1 MNPRFFNAHNATCD
15 RKQMTQEEEEDDD
28 GDESF
33 WQCSGREGTKNKPR
47 ILGMCCRFTVC
58 GWKKGVSKKARAR
71 SLNE

>member
-1 MNPRFFNAHNATCD
+1 
-15 RKQMTQEEEEDDD
+15 MTQEEEEDDD